1 MGALRFAHPSS
12 LSMFDSKR
20 FLPTVTRKPGVYQM
34 FDADGRILYVGKAKN
49 LRNRLSSYF
58 RASGLTAKTMALV
71 QRIHEIE
78 VTVTRSETEALVL
91 EQGLIKSQRPPYNVM
106 LKDDKGYPYIFL
118 SSRDTFPRI
127 AFHRGAKRRKGQYFG
142 PFPNASSVR
151 DSLNFLQKTFRIR
164 SCEDSVFRNRSRP
177 CLQYQIQR
185 CTAPCVDFISEEDYG
200 QDVRHAEMFLSGKSD
215 TILREL
221 ADEMDRASKALEFE
235 RAAHL
240 RDQISAL
247 RRLQADQV
255 AERSSGDVDV
265 LGVVSIGGSSCV
277 HILFIR
283 QGRILGSRSY
293 FPDERLGLSSAE
305 LLSAFIPQFY
315 LGSQREVPREILT
328 SEPIDDMAVLQQA
341 LKEQCGREVS
351 VVHRLRGNRATWVT
365 MAQQAAEQNLGSRT
379 AAQQKLQNRFEALQE
394 VLEMEQLPER
404 LECFDISHSSGEATV
419 ASCVVFDTG
428 GPVKSDYR
436 RFNIENIQAG
446 DDYAAMGQALKRRYT
461 RLSSGEGKFPN
472 ILLIDGG
479 KGQVRQAVE
488 SLNELGVVGVQ
499 IIGVAKGMTRKAG
512 FEVLHVVSSNREL
525 VLAADSPALHL
536 IQQVRDEA
544 HRFAITGHRQ
554 RRDKKR
560 RESPLEG
567 IAGVGPARRRALLRH
582 FGGLQEIRRASVDDL
597 AGVEG
602 VSRKLA
608 QDIYSTLHSE

>member
-1 MGALRFAHPSS
+1 
-12 LSMFDSKR
+12 MFDSKR
-20 FLPTVTRKPGVYQM
+20 FLSTVTRKPGVYQM
-34 FDADGRILYVGKAKN
+34 FDADNHILYVGKAKN
-49 LRNRLSSYF
+49 LRNRLASYF
-58 RASGLTAKTMALV
+58 RSSGLTTKTMALV
-71 QRIHEIE
+71 QKIGSIE

-91 EQGLIKSQRPPYNVM
+91 EQSLIKSQRPPYNVM

-118 SSRDTFPRI
+118 SSSDTFPRI
-127 AFHRGAKRRKGQYFG
+127 ALHRGAKRKKGRYFG

-177 CLQYQIQR
+177 CLQYQIDR
-185 CTAPCVDFISEEDYG
+185 CTAPCVDFISPDEYR
-200 QDVRHAEMFLSGKSD
+200 QDVRHAEMFLTGKSD
-215 TILREL
+215 NIIREL
-221 ADEMDRASKALEFE
+221 ADQMDESSRALEFE
-235 RAAHL
+235 KAARL

-255 AERSSGDVDV
+255 AEGDTGDVDV
-265 LGVVSIGGSSCV
+265 LGVATEGGSCCV
-277 HILFIR
+277 HVLFIR

-293 FPDERLGLSSAE
+293 FPSERLGLSQPE
-305 LLSAFIPQFY
+305 LLSAFVPQFY
-315 LGSQREVPREILT
+315 LGGPREIPREILA
-328 SEPIDDMAVLQQA
+328 SEAMEDLAPLQQA
-341 LKEQCGREVS
+341 LSAQAGRD
-351 VVHRLRGNRATWVT
+351 VVVTHRLRGRRATWVE
-365 MAQQAAEQNLGSRT
+365 MAQQAAQQNLSSRT
-379 AAQQKLQNRFEALQE
+379 AAQQKLFSRFETLQE
-394 VLEMEQLPER
+394 VLGLEQLPER

-436 RFNIENIQAG
+436 TFNIESIQAG

-461 RLSSGEGKFPN
+461 RLSGGEGKFPN

-479 KGQVRQAVE
+479 KGQVTQAVDT
-488 SLNELGVVGVQ
+488 LNGLGVVGVQ
-499 IIGVAKGMTRKAG
+499 IIGVAKGTTRKAG
-512 FEVLHVVSSNREL
+512 FETLHVVSTSKEL

-544 HRFAITGHRQ
+544 HRFAITGHRA

-582 FGGLQEIRRASVDDL
+582 FGGLQEIKRAAVTEIES
-597 AGVEG
+597 VEG
-602 VSRKLA
+602 ISRKLA
-608 QDIYSTLHSE
+608 QDIYSALHQE

>member
-1 MGALRFAHPSS
+1 MADSNATTTAQS
-12 LSMFDSKR
+12 FDSKR
-20 FLPTVTRKPGVYQM
+20 FLQTVTRKPGVYQM
-34 FDADGRILYVGKAKN
+34 FDAEGRILYVGKAKN

-58 RASGLTAKTMALV
+58 RASGLTTKTMALV
-71 QRIHEIE
+71 QRINSIE
-78 VTVTRSETEALVL
+78 VTVTRNETEALVL

-118 SSRDTFPRI
+118 SSKDSFPRI
-127 AFHRGAKRRKGQYFG
+127 ALHRGSKRKKGQYFG

-185 CTAPCVDFISEEDYG
+185 CTAPCVDFISEEDYR
-200 QDVRHAEMFLSGKSD
+200 QDVRHAEMFLTGKSD
-215 TILREL
+215 RIVQEL
-221 ADEMDRASKALEFE
+221 ADEMDQASRELEFE
-235 RAAHL
+235 KAARL

-247 RRLQADQV
+247 RRLQSDQV

-265 LGVVSIGGSSCV
+265 LGVATVGGSSCV

-293 FPDERLGLSSAE
+293 FPDERLGLTSAE
-305 LLSAFIPQFY
+305 LLSAFVPQFY
-315 LGSQREVPREILT
+315 LGTEREVPREILT
-328 SEPIDDMAVLQQA
+328 AEPIDDAELLQQA
-341 LKEQCGREVS
+341 LSEQRGRDVAI
-351 VVHRLRGNRATWVT
+351 VHRLRGNRATWVA

-379 AAQQKLQNRFEALQE
+379 AAQQKLQDRFEVLQDT
-394 VLEMEQLPER
+394 LELEQLPER

-446 DDYAAMGQALKRRYT
+446 DDYAAMAQALKRRYT

-488 SLNELGVVGVQ
+488 CLNDLGVVGVQ
-499 IIGVAKGMTRKAG
+499 IIGVAKGTTRKAG
-512 FEVLHVVSSNREL
+512 FEVLHVVASDKEM

-567 IAGVGPARRRALLRH
+567 IPGVGPARRRALLRH
-582 FGGLQEIRRASVDDL
+582 FGGLQEIRRATAEEL
-597 AGVEG
+597 AAVEG

-608 QDIYSTLHSE
+608 QDIYSALHGE

>member
-1 MGALRFAHPSS
+1 
-12 LSMFDSKR
+12 MFDSKR

-34 FDADGRILYVGKAKN
+34 FDADGKILYVGKAKN

-71 QRIHEIE
+71 QRIHNIE

-91 EQGLIKSQRPPYNVM
+91 EQSLIKSQRPPYNVM

-118 SSRDTFPRI
+118 SGRDTYPRI
-127 AFHRGAKRRKGQYFG
+127 ALHRGAKRKKGQYFG

-164 SCEDSVFRNRSRP
+164 SCENSVFRNRSRP

-185 CTAPCVDFISEEDYG
+185 CTAPCVDFISEEDYR
-200 QDVRHAEMFLSGKSD
+200 QDVRHAEMFLTGKSD
-215 TILREL
+215 TIVREL

-255 AERSSGDVDV
+255 AERSSGNVDV
-265 LGVVSIGGSSCV
+265 LGIASVGGSSCV

-293 FPDERLGLSSAE
+293 FPDERLGLSTVE

-328 SEPIDDMAVLQQA
+328 SEPVDDVEVLQQA
-341 LKEQCGREVS
+341 LKEQSGREIS

-365 MAQQAAEQNLGSRT
+365 MAQQAAEQNLNSRT

-394 VLEMEQLPER
+394 ALELEQLPER

-488 SLNELGVVGVQ
+488 TLNELGVVGVQ
-499 IIGVAKGMTRKAG
+499 IIGVAKGTTRKAG
-512 FEVLHVVSSNREL
+512 FEVLHVVSTNREL

-567 IAGVGPARRRALLRH
+567 IAGVGAARRRALLRH

-602 VSRKLA
+602 ISRKLA

>member
-1 MGALRFAHPSS
+1 MADSNATTTAQT
-12 LSMFDSKR
+12 FDSKR
-20 FLPTVTRKPGVYQM
+20 FLQTVTRKPGVYQM
-34 FDADGRILYVGKAKN
+34 FDAEGRILYVGKAKN

-58 RASGLTAKTMALV
+58 RASGLTTKTMALV
-71 QRIHEIE
+71 QRINSIE
-78 VTVTRSETEALVL
+78 VTVARSETEALVL
-91 EQGLIKSQRPPYNVM
+91 EQSLIKSQRPPYNVM

-118 SSRDTFPRI
+118 SSKDSFPRI
-127 AFHRGAKRRKGQYFG
+127 ALHRGTKRKKGQYFG

-185 CTAPCVDFISEEDYG
+185 CTAPCVDFISEDDYR
-200 QDVRHAEMFLSGKSD
+200 QDVRHAEMFLTGKSD
-215 TILREL
+215 RIVQEL
-221 ADEMDRASKALEFE
+221 ADEMDQASRELEFE
-235 RAAHL
+235 KAARL

-247 RRLQADQV
+247 RRLQSDQV

-265 LGVVSIGGSSCV
+265 LGVATVGGSSCV

-293 FPDERLGLSSAE
+293 FPDERLGLSSAG
-305 LLSAFIPQFY
+305 LLSAFVPQFY
-315 LGSQREVPREILT
+315 LGTEREVPREILT
-328 SEPIDDMAVLQQA
+328 AEPIDDAELLQQA
-341 LKEQCGREVS
+341 LSEQRGRDVAI
-351 VVHRLRGNRATWVT
+351 VHRLRGNRATWVA

-379 AAQQKLQNRFEALQE
+379 AAQQKLQDRFEVLQE
-394 VLEMEQLPER
+394 TLQLEQLPER

-446 DDYAAMGQALKRRYT
+446 DDYAAMAQALKRRYT

-488 SLNELGVVGVQ
+488 CLNELGVVGVQ
-499 IIGVAKGMTRKAG
+499 IIGVAKGTTRKAG
-512 FEVLHVVSSNREL
+512 FEVLHVVASDKEL

-567 IAGVGPARRRALLRH
+567 IPGVGPARRRALLRH
-582 FGGLQEIRRASVDDL
+582 FGGLQEIRRATAEELS
-597 AGVEG
+597 AVEG

-608 QDIYSTLHSE
+608 QDIYSALHGE

>member
-1 MGALRFAHPSS
+1 
-12 LSMFDSKR
+12 MFDSKR
-20 FLPTVTRKPGVYQM
+20 FLQTVTRKPGVYQM
-34 FDADGRILYVGKAKN
+34 FDAEGRILYVGKAKN
-49 LRNRLSSYF
+49 LRNRLTSYF

-71 QRIHEIE
+71 QRIHSIE

-91 EQGLIKSQRPPYNVM
+91 EQSLIKSQRPTYNVM
-106 LKDDKGYPYIFL
+106 LKDDKGYPYIFV
-118 SSRDTFPRI
+118 SDKDTFPRI
-127 AFHRGAKRRKGQYFG
+127 ALHRGAKRKKGQYFG

-185 CTAPCVDFISEEDYG
+185 CTAPCVDFITEEDYRA
-200 QDVRHAEMFLSGKSD
+200 DVRHAEMFLTGRSD
-215 TILREL
+215 RIIREL
-221 ADEMDRASKALEFE
+221 ADEMDRASRELEFE
-235 RAAHL
+235 KAARL

-265 LGVVSIGGSSCV
+265 LGIASQGGSSCV

-293 FPDERLGLSSAE
+293 FPDERLGLSTAE

-315 LGSQREVPREILT
+315 LGTSREVPRQILT
-328 SEPIDDMAVLQQA
+328 SEPIEDLELLQQA
-341 LKEQCGREVS
+341 LSEQSGRDVAIL
-351 VVHRLRGNRATWVT
+351 HRLRGNRATWVD
-365 MAQQAAEQNLGSRT
+365 MARQAAEQNLGSRT
-379 AAQQKLQNRFEALQE
+379 AAQQKLQSRFESLQE
-394 VLEMEQLPER
+394 ALRLEQLPER
-404 LECFDISHSSGEATV
+404 LECFDISHSGGEATV

-436 RFNIENIQAG
+436 RFNIENIQPG
-446 DDYAAMGQALKRRYT
+446 DDYAAMAQALKRRYT
-461 RLSSGEGKFPN
+461 RLSSGEGRFPN

-479 KGQVRQAVE
+479 KGQVRQAVD

-499 IIGVAKGMTRKAG
+499 IVGVAKGTTRKAG
-512 FEVLHVVSSNREL
+512 FETLYVVAGNREL
-525 VLAADSPALHL
+525 VLSADSPALHL
-536 IQQVRDEA
+536 IQQIRDEA

-567 IAGVGPARRRALLRH
+567 IPGVGPARRRALLRH
-582 FGGLQEIRRASVDDL
+582 FGGLQEIRHASVDEI

>member
-1 MGALRFAHPSS
+1 
-12 LSMFDSKR
+12 MFDSKR
-20 FLPTVTRKPGVYQM
+20 FLSTVTRKPGVYQM
-34 FDADGRILYVGKAKN
+34 FDAGGAVLYVGKAKN

-58 RASGLTAKTMALV
+58 RATGLTAKTMALV
-71 QRIHEIE
+71 EKIADIE

-91 EQGLIKSQRPPYNVM
+91 EQSLIKSQRPPYNVM

-118 SSRDTFPRI
+118 SSKDTYPRI
-127 AFHRGAKRRKGQYFG
+127 AFHRGAKRKQGDYFG

-164 SCEDSVFRNRSRP
+164 SCEDSVFANRSRP
-177 CLQYQIQR
+177 CLQYQIER
-185 CTAPCVDFISEEDYG
+185 CTAPCVEYISPEDYRA
-200 QDVRHAEMFLSGKSD
+200 DVRHAQMFLKGKSD

-221 ADEMDRASKALEFE
+221 AQDMEAASTALEFE
-235 RAAHL
+235 KAARL
-240 RDQISAL
+240 RDQIAAL

-255 AERSSGDVDV
+255 AESGGGDVDV
-265 LGVVSIGGSSCV
+265 LGVAVESGLCCV
-277 HILFIR
+277 HVLFIR

-293 FPDERLGLSSAE
+293 FPSEKLGLTESE

-315 LGSQREVPREILT
+315 LSAQRDVPRQILVAQ
-328 SEPIDDMAVLQQA
+328 PLDDLDVIQQA
-341 LKEQCGREVS
+341 LSDNAGRDIAI
-351 VVHRLRGNRATWVT
+351 VHKLRGNRATWVEL
-365 MAQQAAEQNLGSRT
+365 AQQAASQNLQSRT
-379 AAQQKLQNRFEALQE
+379 ASQQKLQGRFENLQE
-394 VLEMEQLPER
+394 VLRLDELPER

-436 RFNIENIQAG
+436 RFNIEGIQSG

-461 RLSSGEGKFPN
+461 RLSSGEGRFPN

-479 KGQVRQAVE
+479 KGQVAQAVKT
-488 SLNELGVVGVQ
+488 LNDLGITGVQ
-499 IIGVAKGMTRKAG
+499 IIGVAKGTTRKAG
-512 FEVLHVVSSNREL
+512 FETLHVVAEKREL
-525 VLAADSPALHL
+525 VLESDSPALHL

-567 IAGVGPARRRALLRH
+567 IPGVGPARRRALLHH
-582 FGGLQEIRRASVDDL
+582 FGGLQEIRKATVNEI

-608 QDIYSTLHSE
+608 QDIYSALHHE

>member
-1 MGALRFAHPSS
+1 
-12 LSMFDSKR
+12 MFDSKR
-20 FLPTVTRKPGVYQM
+20 FLSTVTRKPGVYQM
-34 FDADGRILYVGKAKN
+34 FDANGAVLYVGKAKN

-71 QRIHEIE
+71 EKIADIE

-91 EQGLIKSQRPPYNVM
+91 EQSLIKSQRPPYNVM

-118 SSRDTFPRI
+118 SSKDTYPRI
-127 AFHRGAKRRKGQYFG
+127 AFHRGAKRKKGDYFG

-164 SCEDSVFRNRSRP
+164 SCEDSVFANRSRP
-177 CLQYQIQR
+177 CLQYQIER
-185 CTAPCVDFISEEDYG
+185 CTAPCVEYISPEDYRA
-200 QDVRHAEMFLSGKSD
+200 DVRHAQMFLKGKSD

-221 ADEMDRASKALEFE
+221 AQDMEAASEALEFE
-235 RAAHL
+235 KAARL
-240 RDQISAL
+240 RDQIAAL

-255 AERSSGDVDV
+255 AESGAADVDV
-265 LGVVSIGGSSCV
+265 LGVAVEGGLCCV
-277 HILFIR
+277 HVLFIR

-293 FPDERLGLSSAE
+293 FPSEKLGLSGGE

-315 LGSQREVPREILT
+315 LSAQRDVPRQILV
-328 SEPIDDMAVLQQA
+328 SEPLEDQDVIQQA
-341 LKEQCGREVS
+341 LSADAGRDIAI
-351 VVHRLRGNRATWVT
+351 VHKLRGNRATWVEL
-365 MAQQAAEQNLGSRT
+365 AQQAASQNLQSRT
-379 AAQQKLQNRFEALQE
+379 ASQQKLQGRFENLQE
-394 VLEMEQLPER
+394 VLRLDELPER

-428 GPVKSDYR
+428 GAVKSDYR
-436 RFNIENIQAG
+436 RFNIEGIQAG

-461 RLSSGEGKFPN
+461 RLSSGEGRFPN

-479 KGQVRQAVE
+479 KGQVSQAVDT
-488 SLNELGVVGVQ
+488 LNGLGVTGVQ
-499 IIGVAKGMTRKAG
+499 IIGVAKGTTRKAG
-512 FEVLHVVSSNREL
+512 FETLHVVAENREL
-525 VLAADSPALHL
+525 VLESDSPALHL

-567 IAGVGPARRRALLRH
+567 IPGVGPARRRALLHH
-582 FGGLQEIRRASVDDL
+582 FGGLQEIRKATVNEI

-608 QDIYSTLHSE
+608 QDIYSALHHE

>member
-1 MGALRFAHPSS
+1 
-12 LSMFDSKR
+12 MFDSKR
-20 FLPTVTRKPGVYQM
+20 FLQTVTRKPGVYQM
-34 FDADGRILYVGKAKN
+34 FDTQGRILYVGKARN

-71 QRIHEIE
+71 ERIDSIE

-91 EQGLIKSQRPPYNVM
+91 EQSLIKSQRPPYNVM

-118 SSRDTFPRI
+118 STRDEFPRI
-127 AFHRGAKRRKGQYFG
+127 ALHRGAKRKQGQYYG

-185 CTAPCVDFISEEDYG
+185 CTAPCVNFIGSEDYRA
-200 QDVRHAEMFLSGKSD
+200 DVRHAEMFLAGRSD
-215 TILREL
+215 RIIREL
-221 ADEMDRASKALEFE
+221 ADAMEQASRDLEFE
-235 RAAHL
+235 KAARL
-240 RDQISAL
+240 RDQIVAL
-247 RRLQADQV
+247 RRLQSDQV
-255 AERSSGDVDV
+255 AEGSAGDVDV
-265 LGVVSIGGSSCV
+265 LGVASEGGSCCV
-277 HILFIR
+277 HLLFIR

-293 FPDERLGLSSAE
+293 FPDERLGLTTAE

-315 LGSQREVPREILT
+315 LGSQRELPREILV
-328 SEPIDDMAVLQQA
+328 SEPIEDGEWIARA
-341 LKEQCGREVS
+341 LSEQSGRDTTIA
-351 VVHRLRGNRATWVT
+351 HRLRGNRATWVA
-365 MAQQAAEQNLGSRT
+365 MAQQAAQQNLHSRT
-379 AAQQKLQNRFEALQE
+379 AAQQKLQNRFEVLQE
-394 VLEMEQLPER
+394 VLRLEQVPER

-436 RFNIENIQAG
+436 RFNIEGIAAG
-446 DDYAAMGQALKRRYT
+446 DDYAAMAQALKRRYT

-479 KGQVRQAVE
+479 KGQVRQAVDT
-488 SLNELGVVGVQ
+488 LNELGIVGVQ
-499 IIGVAKGMTRKAG
+499 IIGVAKGTTRKAG
-512 FEVLHVVSSNREL
+512 FETLHLVAENREL
-525 VLAADSPALHL
+525 VLESDSPALHL

-560 RESPLEG
+560 SESPLEG
-567 IAGVGPARRRALLRH
+567 IPGIGPARRRALLRH
-582 FGGLQEIRRASVDDL
+582 FGGLQEIRRASVEEIS
-597 AGVEG
+597 GVEG

-608 QDIYSTLHSE
+608 EEIYSVLHG